1 MKIFGPI
8 SCIWTWNE
16 TRPLEKSKDVPTSTW
31 SLIHFDCSR
40 TRMRMSQEF
49 RDLPCILR
57 LINAFYYL
65 RFLPQPHWVKSP
77 IQYQPFTHCNRCLYQ
92 YKISWNLQIMVIFSV
107 LQNMENK
114 WWNVRS
120 CCNFY
125 KCIFIHTRARAHER
139 ERALEELEWSSTF
152 IYLWLYILSDLRAYP
167 FVYVSS
173 LL

>member
-16 TRPLEKSKDVPTSTW
+16 TRPLEKSKDPHPHDHLFTLTVQGPGWEWAKS
-31 SLIHFDCSR
+31 
-40 TRMRMSQEF
+40 
-49 RDLPCILR
+49 ILR

-92 YKISWNLQIMVIFSV
+92 YKISWNLRIMVIFSV

-139 ERALEELEWSSTF
+139 ESTRRARVILYVYLF
-152 IYLWLYILSDLRAYP
+152 MAIYIYIYYLIYVHIHSCIYP
-167 FVYVSS
+167 RCYS
-173 LL
+173 